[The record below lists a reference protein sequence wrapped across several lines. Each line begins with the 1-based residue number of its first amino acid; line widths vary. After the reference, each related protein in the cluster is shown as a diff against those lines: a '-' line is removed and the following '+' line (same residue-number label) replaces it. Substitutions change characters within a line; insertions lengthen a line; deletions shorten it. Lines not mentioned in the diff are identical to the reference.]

1 MQCLSSHEP
10 QGWVPRGSLCWGC
23 ARGRQLERKG
33 GRGRSG
39 DDGNRKG
46 EDSPTA
52 RFSASISLCTVLRN
66 AFLSRRRGFERADS
80 EYTDKLQHYTSG
92 HSTYRGPPPG
102 LGVRSLLGL
111 CSCSLIP
118 CVVREGLRVSSQACV
133 CM

>member
-1 MQCLSSHEP
+1 M
-10 QGWVPRGSLCWGC
+10 SLRAGYPEARCV
-23 ARGRQLERKG
+23 RGRQLERKG

-39 DDGNRKG
+39 GDGNRKG
-46 EDSPTA
+46 KA

-66 AFLSRRRGFERADS
+66 PFLSRRRGFERADS

-118 CVVREGLRVSSQACV
+118 CVVREGLRVSSQARV